1 MFRKHYLTE
10 PAQMRFAFFKLK
22 AHLAVLPTAVP
33 PRQVLQLQHAED
45 QRNGGN
51 GQHEHNKDIFLCW
64 PGDITVHRMGARP
77 GLKHREVG
85 ESVRTELCFTL
96 DNEEL
101 SVFTLQT
108 YRGLRKIPYIKY
120 WRVRNT
126 TCGGAAIISSGRGHT
141 FGLQH
146 SCSFTAGHTS
156 MTLRISILST

>member
-1 MFRKHYLTE
+1 MFSKHYLTQ
-10 PAQMRFAFFKLK
+10 PAQMRFASLKLR

-85 ESVRTELCFTL
+85 VGVRTELCFTL

-126 TCGGAAIISSGRGHT
+126 T
-141 FGLQH
+141 
-146 SCSFTAGHTS
+146 
-156 MTLRISILST
+156 